1 MGILIN
7 DGHTRK
13 GRINAVAG
21 LHEQLDFEFR
31 PMLAAD
37 VEAFEGLLE
46 NKKPRQVVELI
57 AGMVA
62 RQLVSWS
69 EDVDPRKVEH
79 VLRLPHPVLL
89 RLRRI
94 VQGTHASDPVDTL
107 TSDEK
112 AESLDEMESSL
123 LAIVEAARGN

>member
-69 EDVDPRKVEH
+69 EDVDPRKVEN

>member
-1 MGILIN
+1 MGVLIN

-13 GRINAVAG
+13 GRINAVTG

-57 AGMVA
+57 AGMVS

-69 EDVDPRKVEH
+69 EEVDCKKVEN

-94 VQGTHASDPVDTL
+94 VQGTHPSDAVDNL
-107 TSDEK
+107 SQDEK
-112 AESLDEMESSL
+112 VEKLDEMESSL